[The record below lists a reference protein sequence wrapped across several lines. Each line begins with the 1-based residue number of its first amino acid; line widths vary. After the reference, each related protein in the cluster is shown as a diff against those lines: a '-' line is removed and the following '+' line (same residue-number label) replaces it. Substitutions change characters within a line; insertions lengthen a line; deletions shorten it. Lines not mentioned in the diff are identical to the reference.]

1 MGDDQKKP
9 EGAGAPE
16 EVPATPTLSS
26 TAGIKV
32 ESAAQAKGITNIEEA
47 LRTVRDR
54 TATSPKEKLLN
65 EAVEKTETAEMRRAL
80 GLDVPFDVRKLLT
93 TGIVERR
100 GMQVGTDMFIDM
112 HTLNKAEDI
121 MADRL
126 VEQTVGPMEL
136 TKSYLETKV
145 VAVLAM
151 AITRVNSQ
159 LFPVPSMD
167 PADRGTDEWKAAWDI
182 KRTFMM
188 TLLQMQGDDIDALS
202 MVYTRL
208 DQMDILVEEEA
219 RKKSG

>member
-1 MGDDQKKP
+1 
-9 EGAGAPE
+9 
-16 EVPATPTLSS
+16 
-26 TAGIKV
+26 
-32 ESAAQAKGITNIEEA
+32 
-47 LRTVRDR
+47 
-54 TATSPKEKLLN
+54 
-65 EAVEKTETAEMRRAL
+65 
-80 GLDVPFDVRKLLT
+80 
-93 TGIVERR
+93 
-100 GMQVGTDMFIDM
+100 
-112 HTLNKAEDI
+112 
-121 MADRL
+121 
-126 VEQTVGPMEL
+126 MEL